1 MDTDLIFRIILGA
14 LFLVT
19 LYTRRFYERKSAAI
33 AKAGLKQDKDDRRL
47 IAVES
52 VLLTISLLGIIVYV
66 INPAWMAWSTI
77 LLPDWLRWV
86 GAVLGTLGAI
96 LLVWSHRALG
106 ENFFGGLKLREEQKL
121 IVEGPYHRVRHPM
134 YTAFI
139 LLGLGFFFLSGNWLI
154 GGTWLASTGLV
165 VATRVPQEERMMV
178 EQFGEDYE
186 AYQARTGRF
195 LPKF

>member
-1 MDTDLIFRIILGA
+1 
-14 LFLVT
+14 
-19 LYTRRFYERKSAAI
+19 
-33 AKAGLKQDKDDRRL
+33 
-47 IAVES
+47 
-52 VLLTISLLGIIVYV
+52 
-66 INPAWMAWSTI
+66 
-77 LLPDWLRWV
+77 
-86 GAVLGTLGAI
+86 
-96 LLVWSHRALG
+96 
-106 ENFFGGLKLREEQKL
+106 
-121 IVEGPYHRVRHPM
+121 M